1 MSRQDAQ
8 VEVDTALSSAYEAYT
23 SYEGYKSGV
32 VSVIGRPSAGKSTL
46 LNELC
51 GYKVSIVAS
60 SPQTTR
66 NTIRAIVQDDRGQMV
81 LLDTPGY
88 HKSEKAFNLRLSE
101 LAREALDQADVVL
114 YVIDSSRP
122 VGEEEEAIAA
132 LIRPLAHKTLVVLSK
147 MDHPDSQKSAFDA
160 FIASISPA
168 KVLYTSVPMRSKK
181 KKSSQVQT
189 LAAAEARAE
198 ARDYAQDSAQ
208 EHTRTE
214 ADADARIQGVEKLK
228 TALFDLLPEG
238 EPLYPEDVYTDQDPE
253 FRISE
258 IIREQTI
265 NRLAQEI
272 PHGIYVGIEDL
283 EVRQGGEQLWIRA
296 LIYCEK
302 ESQKGIIVGKGG
314 KGIRD
319 IRVGSQKAI
328 KSVFFYPRIHL
339 DVQVRCDKSWRT
351 RSKLLNRMIH

>member
-1 MSRQDAQ
+1 MSKR
-8 VEVDTALSSAYEAYT
+8 
-23 SYEGYKSGV
+23 SGI

-66 NTIRAIVQDDRGQMV
+66 NTIRAIVQDERGQIV

-88 HKSEKAFNLRLSE
+88 HKSQKAFNLRLSE
-101 LAREALDQADVVL
+101 LAREALEQADLVL
-114 YVIDSSRP
+114 YVIDTSRP
-122 VGEEEEAIAA
+122 SGEEEEAIAE
-132 LIRPLAHKTLVVLSK
+132 LVRPLADKTIIVHTK
-147 MDHPDSQKSAFDA
+147 MDHPSSSKAHVADLV
-160 FIASISPA
+160 ASIGAKQSVYTSIPSKQKTDA
-168 KVLYTSVPMRSKK
+168 VQHRAQNVQGVDKVLDTIF
-181 KKSSQVQT
+181 
-189 LAAAEARAE
+189 E
-198 ARDYAQDSAQ
+198 
-208 EHTRTE
+208 
-214 ADADARIQGVEKLK
+214 
-228 TALFDLLPEG
+228 LLPEG
-238 EPLYPEDVYTDQDPE
+238 DPLYPEDMYTDQDPE

-272 PHGIYVGIEDL
+272 PHGVYVGIEDL
-283 EVRQGGEQLWIRA
+283 EVRQNGEQLWIRA

-319 IRVGSQKAI
+319 IRIGSQKAI
-328 KSVFFYPRIHL
+328 KAVFFYPRIHL

-351 RSKLLNRMIH
+351 RSKLLNRIIH